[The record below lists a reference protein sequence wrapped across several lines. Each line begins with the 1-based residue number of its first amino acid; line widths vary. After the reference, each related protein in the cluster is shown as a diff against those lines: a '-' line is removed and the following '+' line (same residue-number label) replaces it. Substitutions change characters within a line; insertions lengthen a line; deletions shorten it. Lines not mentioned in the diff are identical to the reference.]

1 MRMDCF
7 YGGNGRGSGGR
18 MVVENRRVSVI
29 DHPRKLHT
37 HSVLCHCG
45 GRVVEILQ
53 RRVRACIHARTYY
66 ITELSHMGKLR
77 EVREKL
83 EGS

>member
-1 MRMDCF
+1 MDCF
-7 YGGNGRGSGGR
+7 YDGNGRGPGGR
-18 MVVENRRVSVI
+18 MVVENHRGSVI

-37 HSVLCHCG
+37 HSVLCCCG

-53 RRVRACIHARTYY
+53 HRVCACIHARTYY
-66 ITELSHMGKLR
+66 ITELSHVGKLR

-83 EGS
+83 ERS